1 VSAVTKWRRG
11 PARPSFIFPVVR
23 HPPTASQRAA
33 IEAQLQPVLVVAG
46 PGSGKTFCLIE
57 RIRFLIEAHRLAP
70 DRIIAFTFT
79 NKAAEEIASRLDELG
94 EAAQKVKRTTIHKFC
109 VDVLREHGSRINVDP
124 GFGIADEDYQCSL
137 LAQLGSSVRNQKGL
151 LQMFARH
158 RLRGDALG
166 ITEGRRFERYVELL
180 RDRNM
185 LDFDMLLLRT
195 ADALEHAD
203 AAEAVRRRWDCI
215 LVDEFQDLNPIQ
227 YSIIRTLALA
237 SNNVCAVGDYDQSI
251 YGWAGADPKVFR
263 QFMND
268 FGIRTP
274 HYLQENRRTARHIFE
289 LARLVVEPNPSLP
302 GFESRPTVHATR
314 TTEHPIEALVFD
326 TAEQEA
332 AWLIADMRKQ
342 RASHPELHWG
352 DFGLLYRTHEIGNL
366 LEPALLMASVP
377 ARLAHGRAVGEDPV
391 IGYVVA
397 ALGVMTHPQDPA
409 FQEKFLELV
418 LPRTLTE
425 WARSEA
431 ERRGQ
436 SMIAPLRW
444 QLDKKG
450 QNWEEIRRAVTT
462 LKNLRAYL
470 HRHDNL
476 RSLLDE
482 LLSRRVGRYRNVL
495 AERHIEIDDPETD
508 VEATT
513 LAFRLNGVLQNQRAV
528 SLPLAGGAGIPMKA
542 MLHELGIREVH
553 LGDAPGAERITSES
567 PGKPLARTVFK
578 AAQILTARRFEGTF
592 TDYTA
597 IDIESTGLDKKRC
610 QIVELGA
617 VRVRKG
623 RPVEEFHSLVKPR
636 IPIEAGATAIH
647 LLDDAKVAKA
657 PYFEQIWASFRD
669 FCGDDV
675 LVAHNG
681 EDFDFPVIRRMAKG
695 LPGVTTIATYDSMPL
710 AYEITPASHRL
721 EDLARQYQIP
731 TGRSH
736 SALDDARTL
745 ALVFARLN
753 REKVTR
759 SRKSSLLQLLDH
771 LGVALA
777 LSQPL
782 PGTTDSR
789 VLSDIARP
797 FALGI
802 FGDALEYYESHRK
815 ASGDTTL
822 PTLDNVIDRLGGQQL
837 MDRIRTQKSAEE
849 RYPSSMQRLHMLSAE
864 LDGMSIH
871 QQIDMLLER
880 VALSGRE
887 VGDDDAGRVNLLTLH
902 ATKGLEFSRVYIVG
916 AEDTQFCKEKDS
928 REELE
933 ESRRVFYVG
942 MTRTKDRL
950 VFTRV
955 LLRGGKP
962 TGGAKYLDELGL
974 AQRGQVA
981 ANGGENAVGG
991 IGGDSGVALT

>member
-1 VSAVTKWRRG
+1 
-11 PARPSFIFPVVR
+11 
-23 HPPTASQRAA
+23 
-33 IEAQLQPVLVVAG
+33 VVAG

-57 RIRFLIEAHRLAP
+57 RIRFLIEDQNVVP

-109 VDVLREHGSRINVDP
+109 VDVLREHGLRINIDP
-124 GFGIADEDYQCSL
+124 GFGIADEDYQSAL
-137 LAQLGSSVRNQKGL
+137 LGQLGSAARNQKGL

-158 RLRGDALG
+158 RLRGDPLG
-166 ITEGRRFERYVELL
+166 ITEGRRFERYVEIL

-203 AAEAVRRRWDCI
+203 AADALRQRWDCI

-227 YSIIRTLALA
+227 YSIIRTLGLFN
-237 SNNVCAVGDYDQSI
+237 NNVFAVGDYDQSI
-251 YGWAGADPKVFR
+251 YGWAGAEPKLFER
-263 QFMND
+263 FMND
-268 FGIRTP
+268 FSIRTP
-274 HYLQENRRTARHIFE
+274 YYLQENRRTARHIFE
-289 LARLVVEPNPSLP
+289 LARRVVEPNPTLP
-302 GFESRPTVHATR
+302 GFDGRPTVQATR
-314 TTEHPIEALVFD
+314 TTEHPVEAMLFD
-326 TAEQEA
+326 SAEEEA
-332 AWLIADMRKQ
+332 AWIIADMREQ
-342 RASHPELHWG
+342 RARHGIAWG
-352 DFGLLYRTHEIGNL
+352 DIGLLYRTHEIGNL
-366 LEPALLMASVP
+366 LEPALLMAGVP
-377 ARLAHGRAVGEDPV
+377 ARLAHGRAVSEDPV
-391 IGYVVA
+391 IAYVA
-397 ALGVMTHPQDPA
+397 AALALMTHPHDPA
-409 FQEKFLELV
+409 FQEKYLEMV

-436 SMIAPLRW
+436 SMLGPLRQ
-444 QLDKKG
+444 QLAKKG
-450 QNWEEIRRAVTT
+450 QNWEEIRRAVTS
-462 LKNLRAYL
+462 LKNLSAFL

-508 VEATT
+508 VHATT
-513 LAFRLNGVLQNQRAV
+513 LAFRLNSVLQNQRPV
-528 SLPLAGGAGIPMKA
+528 SLPLAGGAGIPMMA

-553 LGDAPGAERITSES
+553 VGDRPGAERIVTEA

-578 AAQILTARRFEGTF
+578 AAQILTTRRFEGTF
-592 TDYTA
+592 TDFTTF
-597 IDIESTGLDKKRC
+597 DIESTGLDTKRC
-610 QIVELGA
+610 EIVEIAA
-617 VRVRKG
+617 VRVRDG
-623 RPVEEFHSLVKPR
+623 RPTAEFHSLVKPR
-636 IPIEAGATAIH
+636 VPIEPGATAIH
-647 LLDDAKVAKA
+647 QIDAAKVANA
-657 PYFEQIWASFRD
+657 PYFEQIWATFRD
-669 FCGDDV
+669 FCGGDV

-681 EDFDFPVIRRMAKG
+681 EDFDFPVVRRMARG
-695 LPGVTTIATYDSMPL
+695 LPGVATLATYDSMPL

-721 EDLARQYQIP
+721 EDLARQYSIP

-745 ALVFARLN
+745 AHVFARLN

-759 SRKSSLLQLLDH
+759 SRKSALLQLLDH

-782 PGTTDSR
+782 PDSTDSK
-789 VLSDIARP
+789 VLFDIARP
-797 FALGI
+797 FALGV
-802 FGDALEYYESHRK
+802 FGDALEYYAAHRK
-815 ASGDTTL
+815 ASNDPSL
-822 PTLDNVIDRLGGQQL
+822 PSVDDIIARLGGQQL

-849 RYPSSMQRLHMLSAE
+849 RYPSSMQRLRMLTGE
-864 LDGMSIH
+864 MEGLSIRG
-871 QQIDMLLER
+871 QIDLLLER

-928 REELE
+928 REEQE
-933 ESRRVFYVG
+933 EARRVFYVG
-942 MTRTKDRL
+942 MTRAKDRL
-950 VFTRV
+950 VFTRS
-955 LLRGGKP
+955 LSRGEKT
-962 TGGAKYLDELGL
+962 TGGSKYLDELGL
-974 AQRGQVA
+974 NQHRPSITSAS
-981 ANGGENAVGG
+981 
-991 IGGDSGVALT
+991 DLTQAK

>member
-1 VSAVTKWRRG
+1 MRHA
-11 PARPSFIFPVVR
+11 PSP
-23 HPPTASQRAA
+23 SQRPA
-33 IEAQLQPVLVVAG
+33 IEAELKPLLVVAG

-57 RIRFLIEAHRLAP
+57 RIRFLIETHALAP

-79 NKAAEEIASRLDELG
+79 NKAAEEIATRLDELG
-94 EAAQKVKRTTIHKFC
+94 EAAQRVKRTTIHKFC
-109 VDVLREHGSRINVDP
+109 VDVLREHGTRINVDP
-124 GFGIADEDYQCSL
+124 GFGIADEEYQCAL
-137 LAQLGSSVRNQKGL
+137 LGQLGSAARNQKSL

-166 ITEGRRFERYVELL
+166 LTEGRRFERYVEML

-203 AAEAVRRRWDCI
+203 AAEAVRKRWDCI

-227 YSIIRTLALA
+227 YSIVKTLAAA
-237 SNNVCAVGDYDQSI
+237 SNNVFAVGDYDQSI
-251 YGWAGADPKVFR
+251 YGWAGAEPKLFER
-263 QFMND
+263 FMND

-274 HYLQENRRTARHIFE
+274 FYLQENRRTARHIFD

-302 GFESRPTVHATR
+302 GFESRPTVLATR
-314 TTEHPIEALVFD
+314 TTEHPVEGFVFEN
-326 TAEQEA
+326 AEQEA
-332 AWLIADMRKQ
+332 AWIIDDIRKQ
-342 RASHPELHWG
+342 LAEDGTQQVVSGERSAVSSKLSYG

-366 LEPALLMASVP
+366 LEPALLMAGVP
-377 ARLAHGRAVGEDPV
+377 ARLAHGRAVGEDAV
-391 IGYVVA
+391 IAYVVA
-397 ALGVMTHPQDPA
+397 ALGVMTHPHDPA
-409 FQEKFLELV
+409 FQEQYLGMV

-436 SMIAPLRW
+436 SMLAPLKQ
-444 QLDKKG
+444 QLDKKA
-450 QNWEEIRRAVTT
+450 QNWEEIRRAVTS
-462 LKNLRAYL
+462 LKNLGAYL
-470 HRHDNL
+470 HRHKSL

-482 LLSRRVGRYRNVL
+482 LLSRRVGRYRNPL
-495 AERHIEIDDPETD
+495 AERHPEIDDPELD
-508 VEATT
+508 VDATT
-513 LAFRLNGVLQNQRAV
+513 LAFRLNSVLQNQRPV
-528 SLPLAGGAGIPMKA
+528 SLPRAGGAEIPMKA

-553 LGDAPGAERITSES
+553 LGDKQEADKLADITTDMTTDIKADT
-567 PGKPLARTVFK
+567 KPFARTVFK
-578 AAQILTARRFEGTF
+578 ACQILTARRFEGTF
-592 TDYTA
+592 TDYTTF
-597 IDIESTGLDKKRC
+597 DIESTGLDTKRC
-610 QIVELGA
+610 QIVEIAA
-617 VRVRKG
+617 VRVRNGK
-623 RPVEEFHSLVKPR
+623 PAAEFHALVKPR
-636 IPIEAGATAIH
+636 IPIEPGATAIH
-647 LLDDAKVAKA
+647 QIDAAKVVNA
-657 PYFEQIWASFRD
+657 PYFEQIWAGFRE

-675 LVAHNG
+675 LIAHNG
-681 EDFDFPVIRRMAKG
+681 EDFDFPVVRRMARG
-695 LPGVTTIATYDSMPL
+695 LPGVKTLATYDSMPL

-721 EDLARQYQIP
+721 EDLARQYGIP

-745 ALVFARLN
+745 AQVFARLN

-782 PGTTDSR
+782 PERTDSR
-789 VLSDIARP
+789 VLFDIARP

-802 FGDALEYYESHRK
+802 FGDALDYYESQAK
-815 ASGDTTL
+815 DDPSL
-822 PTLDNVIDRLGGQQL
+822 PTKADVIDRLGGQPL
-837 MDRIRTQKSAEE
+837 MDRIRAQKTAEE
-849 RYPSSMQRLHMLSAE
+849 RYPSSMQRLGMLTVGMDGLVVREQIE
-864 LDGMSIH
+864 L
-871 QQIDMLLER
+871 LLER

-916 AEDTQFCKEKDS
+916 AEDTQFWKEKDS
-928 REELE
+928 RAEQE

-942 MTRTKDRL
+942 MTRAKDRL
-950 VFTRV
+950 VFTRCSS
-955 LLRGGKP
+955 RAGKP

-974 AQRGQVA
+974 AQRKPS
-981 ANGGENAVGG
+981 AVEVTRVVVPGL
-991 IGGDSGVALT
+991 SMRATEW